1 MPLPGQIDLNDL
13 VVFAAVVETGGFSAA
28 AQRLGVAP
36 AKVSVE
42 VARLES
48 QLGVALFARTTR
60 RVAPTDAGLALHAQC
75 APLLSGLRT
84 AVDAVHAPSAAL
96 TGSLRVTAP
105 IDLGALSVAPAL
117 SRFAA
122 LHPDLAID
130 LRSADRIVDLVAE
143 GIDVA
148 VRMGWLKDSSLR
160 AVKLGEFDQ
169 YIVASPDYLR
179 RAGMP
184 GEPEDLAGVEWIAM
198 TRLPTPLTW
207 QLTGP
212 DGTVR
217 TVQTRARI
225 KTDSSGALRAML
237 RQGAGV
243 SILHQYSIDADLRD
257 GSLVRVLPEWSVP
270 RGGTW
275 AVLPPGRHL
284 GRNAQAF
291 IAFYRGYLAGDGASG
306 KTPGTGT

>member
-1 MPLPGQIDLNDL
+1 MALPGQIDLNDL
-13 VVFAAVVETGGFSAA
+13 LVFAAVVETGGFTAA

-60 RVAPTDAGLALHAQC
+60 RVVPTEAGQALHAQC
-75 APLLSGLRT
+75 APLLQGLRT
-84 AVDAVHAPSAAL
+84 AVDTVHAPSAAL

-105 IDLGALSVAPAL
+105 VDLASQSVAPAL

-122 LHPDLAID
+122 LHPGLSID

-148 VRMGWLKDSSLR
+148 IRMGWLRDSSLR

-169 YIVASPDYLR
+169 YIVAAPDYLR
-179 RAGMP
+179 RAGTP
-184 GEPEDLAGVEWIAM
+184 REPADLAGVEWIAM

-225 KTDSSGALRAML
+225 KTDSTGALRAML
-237 RQGAGV
+237 LAGAGV

-257 GSLVRVLPEWSVP
+257 GSLVRLLPAWSAP

-275 AVLPPGRHL
+275 AVLPPGRHR

-291 IAFYRGYLAGDGASG
+291 IDFYRDYLREEAA
-306 KTPGTGT
+306 PGEH

>member
-1 MPLPGQIDLNDL
+1 MALPGQIDLNDL
-13 VVFAAVVETGGFSAA
+13 LVFAAVVETGGFSAA

-60 RVAPTDAGLALHAQC
+60 RVVPTEAGLALHSQC
-75 APLLSGLRT
+75 APLLQGLRT
-84 AVDAVHAPSAAL
+84 AIDTVHAPSAAL
-96 TGSLRVTAP
+96 TGSLRITAP
-105 IDLGALSVAPAL
+105 IDLGSQSVAPAL

-148 VRMGWLKDSSLR
+148 IRMGWLKDSSLR

-169 YIVASPDYLR
+169 YIVAAPGYLR
-179 RAGMP
+179 RVGTP
-184 GEPEDLAGVEWIAM
+184 REPEDLAGVEWIAM

-212 DGTVR
+212 DGSVR
-217 TVQTRARI
+217 TVQTRARM
-225 KTDSSGALRAML
+225 KVDSSGALRAML
-237 RQGAGV
+237 VDGTGI
-243 SILHQYSIDADLRD
+243 SMLHQYSVEEDLRT
-257 GSLVRVLPEWSVP
+257 GRLVRVLPEWSAP

-275 AVLPPGRHL
+275 AVLPPGRHP

-291 IAFYRGYLAGDGASG
+291 IEFYRGYLQEGGAGG
-306 KTPGTGT
+306 

>member
-1 MPLPGQIDLNDL
+1 MALPGQIDLNDL
-13 VVFAAVVETGGFSAA
+13 IVFAAVVETGGFSAA

-36 AKVSVE
+36 AKVSLE

-60 RVAPTDAGLALHAQC
+60 RVVPTEAGQALHAQC
-75 APLLSGLRT
+75 GPLLLGLRT
-84 AVDAVHAPSAAL
+84 AVETVHAPSAAL

-105 IDLGALSVAPAL
+105 IDLVSLSVAPAL

-122 LHPDLAID
+122 LHPALSID

-148 VRMGWLKDSSLR
+148 IRMGWLRDSSLR

-169 YIVASPDYLR
+169 YIVASPEYLR
-179 RAGMP
+179 SAGTP
-184 GEPEDLAGVEWIAM
+184 REPEDLAGMDWIAM

-212 DGTVR
+212 DGSVR

-237 RQGAGV
+237 LNGAGV
-243 SILHQYSIDADLRD
+243 SILHQYSVDEDIRS
-257 GSLVRVLPEWSVP
+257 GRLVRVLPEWSAA

-291 IAFYRGYLAGDGASG
+291 IAFYREYLNVGDSPLPQGR
-306 KTPGTGT
+306 KP

>member
-1 MPLPGQIDLNDL
+1 MALPGQIDLNDL
-13 VVFAAVVETGGFSAA
+13 IVFAAVVEAGGFSAA

-36 AKVSVE
+36 PKVSVE

-48 QLGVALFARTTR
+48 HLGVALFARTTR
-60 RVAPTDAGLALHAQC
+60 RVVPTEAGQALHARC
-75 APLLSGLRT
+75 APLLAELRT
-84 AVDAVHAPSAAL
+84 AIDTVHAPTAAL

-105 IDLGALSVAPAL
+105 IDLGSSSVAPAL
-117 SRFAA
+117 SRFAQ
-122 LHPDLAID
+122 LHPALAID
-130 LRSADRIVDLVAE
+130 LRSADGIADLVAE

-148 VRMGWLKDSSLR
+148 IRMGWLRDSSLR
-160 AVKLGEFDQ
+160 AVKLGEFEQ
-169 YIVASPDYLR
+169 YIVASPDYLG

-184 GEPEDLAGVEWIAM
+184 TEPEDLATLDWIAM

-212 DGTVR
+212 DGITR

-225 KTDSSGALRAML
+225 KADSSGALRAML
-237 RQGAGV
+237 QGGAGI
-243 SILHQYSIDADLRD
+243 SILHQYSVQDDLRT
-257 GSLVRVLPEWSVP
+257 GRLVRVLPDWSAP

-284 GRNAQAF
+284 ARNAQAF
-291 IAFYRGYLAGDGASG
+291 IAFYREHLRQWTEARA
-306 KTPGTGT
+306 

>member
-28 AQRLGVAP
+28 AKRLGVAP

-60 RVAPTDAGLALHAQC
+60 RVVPTEAGQALHAQC
-75 APLLSGLRT
+75 APLLLGLRMAIDT
-84 AVDAVHAPSAAL
+84 VHAPSAAL
-96 TGSLRVTAP
+96 TGTLRVTAP
-105 IDLGALSVAPAL
+105 VDLASQSVAPAL

-122 LHPDLAID
+122 LHPALAID

-148 VRMGWLKDSSLR
+148 IRMGWLKDSSLR
-160 AVKLGEFDQ
+160 AVKLGDFDQ

-179 RAGMP
+179 RAGTP
-184 GEPEDLAGVEWIAM
+184 REPEDLATVEWIAM

-212 DGTVR
+212 GGSVR

-225 KTDSSGALRAML
+225 KVDSSGALRAMS

-243 SILHQYSIDADLRD
+243 SILHQYSVEDDLRD
-257 GSLVRVLPEWSVP
+257 GSLVRLLPEWSAP

-275 AVLPPGRHL
+275 AVFPPGRHM

-291 IAFYRGYLAGDGASG
+291 IEFYRGYLQEGGAGG
-306 KTPGTGT
+306 